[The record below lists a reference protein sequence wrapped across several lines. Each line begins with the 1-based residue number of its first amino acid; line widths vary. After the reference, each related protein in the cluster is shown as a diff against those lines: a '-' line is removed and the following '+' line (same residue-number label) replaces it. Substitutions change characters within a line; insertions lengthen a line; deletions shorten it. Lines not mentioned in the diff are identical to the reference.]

1 MPRAA
6 RGLLAGVCLLIA
18 AGIASLAF
26 AGRWLQG
33 GAVPVAGAD
42 VAIVLAGS
50 YDRALYAADLY
61 KAGKV
66 QRVAVSRPAPEPVH
80 KRLAVLGIPVTSED
94 ETARLILVRSGV
106 PDANIDVLPGEAL
119 NTRDEA
125 AAIERYLSGSKKRII
140 VVASPYSRRRTEWII
155 SRRVAADR
163 LQVVATPYEEYDWR
177 WWRSPDSA
185 RAVAV
190 ELMKMLYL
198 AFSQKAPA

>member
-6 RGLLAGVCLLIA
+6 RGLLAGSCVVIA
-18 AGIASLAF
+18 AGIAGLGL

-61 KAGKV
+61 KAGTV

-80 KRLAVLGIPVTSED
+80 KRLAALGIPVTSED
-94 ETARLILVRSGV
+94 ETTRLILVRSGV
-106 PDANIDVLPGEAL
+106 PEANIDVLPGEAL

-125 AAIERYLSGSKKRII
+125 AAIERYLADSKKRVI
-140 VVASPYSRRRTEWII
+140 VVASPYSRRRAEWII

-163 LQVVATPYEEYDWR
+163 LQVVATPYEEFDWR
-177 WWRSPDSA
+177 WWRSPESA
-185 RAVAV
+185 RAVVV
-190 ELMKMLYL
+190 ELMKMIYF
-198 AFSQKAPA
+198 AFGEKAPA